1 MNENVFINCPFDDGY
16 RSKLMAILFVV
27 VYLGYR
33 PRISLEN
40 MDSSRN
46 RLAKIQ
52 DLIRTSELS
61 IHDLSRLKAD
71 ASNQTFRGNMPF
83 ELGMDF
89 GYKFL
94 SDPVRDSK
102 RILVMEKERY
112 SIQKA
117 ISDLNGFDIESHED
131 DSSRIME
138 IVRNWLNN
146 VDASLH
152 AVAPSSIWDDYTTEF
167 NEWYFWKATAELK
180 YKPDEFDRKVP
191 IDEYVKLVQE
201 WCAEHV
207 APRTLAI

>member
-1 MNENVFINCPFDDGY
+1 MNDNVFINCPFDDGY
-16 RSKLMAILFVV
+16 RSKLMAIIFVLI
-27 VYLGYR
+27 YLGYR
-33 PRISLEN
+33 PRIALEN

-61 IHDLSRLKAD
+61 IHDLSRLQAD
-71 ASNQTFRGNMPF
+71 AVNQTFRGNMPF

-89 GYKFL
+89 GQKYL

-112 SIQKA
+112 SILKA
-117 ISDLNGFDIESHED
+117 ISDLNGFDIESHDD

-146 VDASLH
+146 VNPELNAG
-152 AVAPSSIWDDYTTEF
+152 APV
-167 NEWYFWKATAELK
+167 
-180 YKPDEFDRKVP
+180 R
-191 IDEYVKLVQE
+191 
-201 WCAEHV
+201 
-207 APRTLAI
+207 AP